1 MKQNDWLKKISCINQ
16 LLNSKFSS
24 LQFYFFNIFS
34 FLKCLSQNITDLL
47 TLLSLTMTLSEV
59 SKPEFKSSLATLG
72 CITLNTITFLILL
85 FLTYLWCSSKKHNQI
100 IITVISKQLGKSK
113 ILRKLNIPEQEIFQ
127 FMEGIM
133 FQKILLCS
141 WVCFPFTRTWLF
153 WHMEGCIIR
162 NYKANTISSNG
173 HSDLMSAW
181 PRS

>member
-1 MKQNDWLKKISCINQ
+1 MIDSKKFDVWINYWIQNFQVCNFIFLIFFPFLDVYLKI
-16 LLNSKFSS
+16 
-24 LQFYFFNIFS
+24 
-34 FLKCLSQNITDLL
+34 LL
-47 TLLSLTMTLSEV
+47 TCSVFCHWQWLSEV

-72 CITLNTITFLILL
+72 CITLNTITFLTLL

-100 IITVISKQLGKSK
+100 VITVISKQLGKSK
-113 ILRKLNIPEQEIFQ
+113 ILRKLNIPEQGIFQ

-141 WVCFPFTRTWLF
+141 WVCFPFTCTWLF

-162 NYKANTISSNG
+162 NYKADTISSNG